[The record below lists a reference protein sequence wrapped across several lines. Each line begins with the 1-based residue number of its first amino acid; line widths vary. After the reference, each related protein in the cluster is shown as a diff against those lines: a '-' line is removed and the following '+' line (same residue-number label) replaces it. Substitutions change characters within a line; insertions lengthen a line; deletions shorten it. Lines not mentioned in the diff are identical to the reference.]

1 MTDIHAVEKLLSGLR
16 EGYQA
21 DGYDLHVENVSDRVA
36 KIRISAGPN
45 ACEECLVPK
54 PIAIKMIKMTLEG
67 LPEIE
72 EVELAYPTDNRSFGS
87 GQTKMLE

>member
-1 MTDIHAVEKLLSGLR
+1 MTDIHAVEKALSGLR
-16 EGYQA
+16 ETYQA
-21 DGYDLHVENVSDRVA
+21 DGYDLHVENVSSGVA

-54 PIAIKMIKMTLEG
+54 PIAINIIKTTLDG

-72 EVELAYPTDNRSFGS
+72 EIELVYPTH
-87 GQTKMLE
+87 K